1 MSVILIM
8 EAVSKF
14 VLIQLETT
22 PALVILAISYQMEN
36 SVRVYIVLVTSS

>member
-22 PALVILAISYQMEN
+22 PALAILAIFYQMEN
-36 SVRVYIVLVTSS
+36 SVQVYIVLVTSP